1 MQFDD
6 DRVDTSHVDDLRGSG
21 GRSSGGA
28 MGGAGGAAAAG
39 IIAMLM
45 RGKGGK
51 GLLLGLLVIG
61 ALMFFG
67 GNSLFGGGQSQQA
80 VAPEGAAEDLNTRCN
95 QDGAIEQYP
104 DCLLT
109 KAYNETDEV
118 WSAEFA
124 RLGQQYQAPR
134 LAFFSGSVN
143 TGCGNATT
151 EVGPFYYPADEEIY
165 FDLGFAQQLNQLGV
179 KGDYANVYIMAHEFG
194 HHLQKILGIEE
205 QVRNLQQSDSRNA
218 NKYGIAMEL
227 QADCLAGVWGKM
239 ANDRGNLTITRSELA
254 DAQNAAM
261 AVGDDRIQAGAGMQV
276 NPETWTHG
284 SAEQRQQWYMVGFN
298 SGDMNRCDTFA
309 N

>member
-151 EVGPFYYPADEEIY
+151 EVGPFYCPADEEIY

-205 QVRNLQQSDSRNA
+205 QVRNLQQSDSGNA